1 LVAEEDEDAV
11 CGFKSTVGGTRRLY
25 SKQRE
30 RGNGG
35 LTRDQLEEWEGGC
48 SGGWSGVGMRGWQLL
63 VAGECGW
70 AVPPWGSRG
79 EGSGMGE
86 KGEG

>member
-1 LVAEEDEDAV
+1 
-11 CGFKSTVGGTRRLY
+11 
-25 SKQRE
+25 
-30 RGNGG
+30 
-35 LTRDQLEEWEGGC
+35 
-48 SGGWSGVGMRGWQLL
+48 MRGWQLL
-63 VAGECGW
+63 VAGWRGW

>member
-1 LVAEEDEDAV
+1 VELTVEEGRPRLFDQIPLRGGGLQHRDGHLVAEEDEDAV

-35 LTRDQLEEWEGGC
+35 LTRDQLEEWG
-48 SGGWSGVGMRGWQLL
+48 SVL
-63 VAGECGW
+63 VDGAAW
-70 AVPPWGSRG
+70 A
-79 EGSGMGE
+79 
-86 KGEG
+86 